1 MKGSGMMR
9 LGHQEL
15 PAKAGDYFA
24 LIPGKDETAHQLR
37 NTSNEVLQY
46 LVMSIREPIDIV
58 GYPDSDKLRFRA
70 VEPSNPSAQ
79 PWIRTFSASTPEL
92 EYYHGE

>member
-1 MKGSGMMR
+1 MMR

-58 GYPDSDKLRFRA
+58 G
-70 VEPSNPSAQ
+70 
-79 PWIRTFSASTPEL
+79 
-92 EYYHGE
+92 